1 MEFCKLVSTQELFY
15 SYKFNKNFS
24 SIMSL
29 VTKFFNI
36 LGVKEQQKLPYW
48 LKITTKVPKCTY
60 YFGPFD
66 SPLEAKALQA
76 GYIEDLM
83 EEEAQGIHLE
93 LEQAL
98 QPENLT
104 VCEDDDFDD

>member
-1 MEFCKLVSTQELFY
+1 
-15 SYKFNKNFS
+15 
-24 SIMSL
+24 MSL
-29 VTKFFNI
+29 VTKFLNI
-36 LGVKEQQKLPYW
+36 LGVKEQKKLPYW
-48 LKITTKVPKCTY
+48 LIITTKVPQCTY

-83 EEEAQGIHLE
+83 EENAQGIHIE

-98 QPENLT
+98 QPKNLT
-104 VCEDDDFDD
+104 VCDNDPI

>member
-1 MEFCKLVSTQELFY
+1 
-15 SYKFNKNFS
+15 
-24 SIMSL
+24 MSL
-29 VTKFFNI
+29 VTKFLKI
-36 LGVKEQQKLPYW
+36 IGVKEQEKLPYW

-66 SPLEAKALQA
+66 SPLEAKALQP

-83 EEEAQGIHLE
+83 EEEAQGIHIE
-93 LEQAL
+93 LEQAV

-104 VCEDDDFDD
+104 ACENDVFRN

>member
-1 MEFCKLVSTQELFY
+1 
-15 SYKFNKNFS
+15 
-24 SIMSL
+24 MSL
-29 VTKFFNI
+29 VTKLFNA
-36 LGVKEQQKLPYW
+36 LGIKEPKKLPYW

-83 EEEAQGIHLE
+83 EEEAQGIHIE
-93 LEQAL
+93 LEHVP

-104 VCEDDDFDD
+104 VCETDVFDD

>member
-1 MEFCKLVSTQELFY
+1 
-15 SYKFNKNFS
+15 
-24 SIMSL
+24 MSL
-29 VTKFFNI
+29 VTKFLNK
-36 LGVKEQQKLPYW
+36 LGIQKDSRFPFW

-66 SPLEAKALQA
+66 SSSEAKSLQP

-83 EEEAQGIHLE
+83 AEDAQGIDIKQE
-93 LEQAL
+93 RVL

-104 VCEDDDFDD
+104 LCEDVSF

>member
-1 MEFCKLVSTQELFY
+1 
-15 SYKFNKNFS
+15 
-24 SIMSL
+24 MSL
-29 VTKFFNI
+29 VTKLFNA
-36 LGVKEQQKLPYW
+36 LGIKEPKKLPYW

-83 EEEAQGIHLE
+83 EEEAQGIHIE
-93 LEQAL
+93 LEHVS

-104 VCEDDDFDD
+104 VCETDVFDD